1 MATIFNFMKCE
12 VCGKEF
18 SSVLERKST
27 VDKIGFTHTFCH
39 DCYSNGHNGG
49 IA

>member
-18 SSVLERKST
+18 SSVNERKST
-27 VDKIGFTHTFCH
+27 VDKIGFTHTYCH
-39 DCYSNGHNGG
+39 ECHANGNGG
-49 IA
+49 KA